1 MLLNNNVN
9 LPIIKMPSSPKTVN
23 FSPLPFSEKQTP
35 QNQNQIPKSPLS
47 LLQKRIRVL
56 NADNSAKGNKRF
68 SQELS
73 QAMPDQSQS
82 EYFRD
87 HPGKFHHKTI
97 IGLSSPKNS
106 KSHFAEQSQE
116 ISRTNSTKK
125 GQIAADITSLRRENS
140 NRSVKG
146 LPKHINIDA
155 ARSNRSSIRKVD
167 VSPGLSSSR
176 KVNIS
181 KLSGSQ
187 SSSPDNSPM
196 ASKAKRLEH
205 AKSQFGKGKEDSRKG
220 SSRRLLLGKN
230 KYLLGNIIRRKSCH
244 CSDCGGI
251 SAFEKKHMNIA
262 IPPKRASKFNLLVG
276 LRRLSRFVGSSPS
289 EMSSNSKRSSNR
301 TNSHMD
307 GPDAVLENTL
317 EKHESKSSSF
327 KPEYRRQQS
336 HSRETSKKSFGSM
349 PKIKERVTIK
359 DDHHLKK
366 LIESFQ
372 MRSNQDLKGKSLDLK
387 EKANTNINLDKSIS
401 SSSGEET
408 SSEDEDHSLDC
419 LSVRSSSKHEKK
431 SSEVV
436 KTSTSSLKEKKKSS
450 ESKKSEILVESY
462 GRIESSK
469 KKNEKYFESLTVM
482 RKITET
488 NSPAIDLGNSELLQ
502 KDEQRPSVLNKS
514 QNLKVKV
521 IHRNPVKVIKKRDG
535 LLLNTQNTQ
544 NTTATRQDER
554 SVSIEKK
561 PTRMT
566 TSFTSP
572 LRKIRPR
579 MKKINNEQSP
589 RLSSPVTHSCL
600 NLKTARLKAIEITTS
615 EQQNMM
621 SLTMRSPTSGKKSI
635 LDVERLYIS
644 PAAKKLSAMKI
655 KLGNIVMKKPL
666 ESITSRVMQTAEEG
680 NRTKRQEESQR
691 RIITEEGNRT
701 KRNQENMMENKK
713 KIKGP
718 EEKGF
723 SSPASKNLNGK
734 ILEKLKTDK
743 MMLLDIDRMMEAYD
757 SPVKLS
763 SHTSKKASTQREFQ

>member
-1 MLLNNNVN
+1 MLLNNVN
-9 LPIIKMPSSPKTVN
+9 LPIIRMPSSPKTVN
-23 FSPLPFSEKQTP
+23 FSPLPSSEKQTP
-35 QNQNQIPKSPLS
+35 QNRIPKSPLS

-56 NADNSAKGNKRF
+56 NADNSAKSNKRF
-68 SQELS
+68 SQELGR
-73 QAMPDQSQS
+73 AMPDQSQS

-87 HPGKFHHKTI
+87 HPSKYHHKTVV
-97 IGLSSPKNS
+97 GLSSPKNS
-106 KSHFAEQSQE
+106 KSHFADQSQE
-116 ISRTNSTKK
+116 ISRTNSIKK
-125 GQIAADITSLRRENS
+125 GNPGADIPSFRKENS
-140 NRSVKG
+140 SRSVKG
-146 LPKHINIDA
+146 LPKPINIDGPK
-155 ARSNRSSIRKVD
+155 SGRSSIKKSE
-167 VSPGLSSSR
+167 VSPGLSSR
-176 KVNIS
+176 KINIS

-187 SSSPDNSPM
+187 SSSPDSSPL

-205 AKSQFGKGKEDSRKG
+205 GKSQFGKGRDDGNSLRKG

-251 SAFEKKHMNIA
+251 SAFEKKHLNIA
-262 IPPKRASKFNLLVG
+262 IPPKRSSRFKDHLLIG
-276 LRRLSRFVGSSPS
+276 LRKLSRFVGSSPS
-289 EMSSNSKRSSNR
+289 DMSSNSKRSSNR

-327 KPEYRRQQS
+327 KPEYGRQQS
-336 HSRETSKKSFGSM
+336 HSRETSKKSIGSV

-372 MRSNQDLKGKSLDLK
+372 MRSSKDFKGKSLDLK
-387 EKANTNINLDKSIS
+387 EKANTHINLDKLIS
-401 SSSGEET
+401 SSSEEA
-408 SSEDEDHSLDC
+408 SSEDEEDHSLDS

-431 SSEVV
+431 SSEVTGAAS
-436 KTSTSSLKEKKKSS
+436 KTSNSSLKEKKKSS
-450 ESKKSEILVESY
+450 PQSKKSEVLIESY
-462 GRIESSK
+462 GKIESSK

-482 RKITET
+482 KKITESK
-488 NSPAIDLGNSELLQ
+488 SPALDLGASGLLQ
-502 KDEQRPSVLNKS
+502 KDENQTILEKS
-514 QNLKVKV
+514 QSLKAKV
-521 IHRNPVKVIKKRDG
+521 IHRNPVKVLKKRDQ
-535 LLLNTQNTQ
+535 LIQNTY
-544 NTTATRQDER
+544 RQEER
-554 SVSIEKK
+554 STSIEKK

-572 LRKIRPR
+572 IRKIRPR
-579 MKKINNEQSP
+579 LKKVQEQEP

-600 NLKTARLKAIEITTS
+600 NLKTARLRALEITTT

-680 NRTKRQEESQR
+680 NQTKRQV
-691 RIITEEGNRT
+691 TEEGSRT
-701 KRNQENMMENKK
+701 KRNQENFENKK
-713 KIKGP
+713 RIVEKKSS
-718 EEKGF
+718 EEKP
-723 SSPASKNLNGK
+723 SASKNLNGK

-743 MMLLDIDRMMEAYD
+743 MMLLDIERIMDAYD
-757 SPVKLS
+757 SPVKSS
-763 SHTSKKASTQREFQ
+763 SHIWKKASTEKEI